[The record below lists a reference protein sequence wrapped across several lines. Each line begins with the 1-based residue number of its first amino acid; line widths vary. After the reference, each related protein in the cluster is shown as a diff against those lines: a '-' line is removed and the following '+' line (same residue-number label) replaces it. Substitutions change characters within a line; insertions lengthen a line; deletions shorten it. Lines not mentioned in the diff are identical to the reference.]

1 MLKGAGV
8 LGDRTRLERFESEEC
23 SNVSSS
29 LIVYQC
35 TVYPFLVGF
44 DLTNGDGSPARYLS
58 CLPNDSHFQVM

>member
-8 LGDRTRLERFESEEC
+8 LGDRTRVERLESEES

-44 DLTNGDGSPARYLS
+44 ETTGDGSPARYLS
-58 CLPNDSHFQVM
+58 CLPNDLHFQVM